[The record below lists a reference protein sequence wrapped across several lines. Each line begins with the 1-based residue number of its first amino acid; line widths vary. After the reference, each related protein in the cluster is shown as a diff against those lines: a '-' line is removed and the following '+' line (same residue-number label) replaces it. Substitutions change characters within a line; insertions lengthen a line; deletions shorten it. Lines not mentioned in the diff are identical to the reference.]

1 MAGPAEM
8 IELAVSIELECAG
21 LYEVF
26 ARCFQGRAEMV
37 YFWRHYAE
45 AERYHAAS
53 IRILQATFTPAAEG
67 DADPQPSRTF
77 LEQLRALRQQYE
89 QPTTPITIREALNI
103 ARRVEESSEE
113 LHGRTRMLL
122 GRPEFEDLFAKMAEE
137 DRVHRDTLTVAEAR
151 WSV

>member
-8 IELAVSIELECAG
+8 IELAVLIELECAG

-53 IRILQATFTPAAEG
+53 IRILQATFSPATEG
-67 DADPQPSRTF
+67 NADAQPSRSF
-77 LEQLRALRQQYE
+77 LEDLRALRHRYE
-89 QPTTPITIREALNI
+89 QPAVPITIREALNI
-103 ARRVEESSEE
+103 ARAN
-113 LHGRTRMLL
+113 
-122 GRPEFEDLFAKMAEE
+122 PDA
-137 DRVHRDTLTVAEAR
+137 AR
-151 WSV
+151 SPGV